1 MDTLW
6 VYDGIAYASRD
17 LAILHG
23 ADELSLYSVKY
34 NDTLDDDI
42 DIDVKFDTVTFTECY
57 DQIEIKTTADVDFF
71 ELDFSTRL
79 LSRDMKGRIEDA
91 LYIFAEDSKYNE
103 LDDID
108 DLA

>member
-34 NDTLDDDI
+34 NDTLNDDI
-42 DIDVKFDTVTFTECY
+42 DIDVKRECVTFIECY
-57 DQIEIKTTADVDFF
+57 DQIEIKTTDDLDFF
-71 ELDFSTRL
+71 ELDFSMRL
-79 LSRDMKGRIEDA
+79 LSKDMKGKIEDA
-91 LYIFAEDSKYNE
+91 LYMFAEDSKYNE